1 MVSTLPLVHA
11 GGGGILIFEARCPAT
26 TKFPRRRTF
35 QFLVINVAKEC
46 REHDSHGDFSRWAS
60 PGWLIIDDQWEKG
73 FACKL
78 VMQSIAENFISKVS
92 IRTIIAWNERG
103 FFFLFINSIFKI
115 KNKFGQMILK
125 EKVKTQIA

>member
-1 MVSTLPLVHA
+1 
-11 GGGGILIFEARCPAT
+11 
-26 TKFPRRRTF
+26 
-35 QFLVINVAKEC
+35 
-46 REHDSHGDFSRWAS
+46 
-60 PGWLIIDDQWEKG
+60 
-73 FACKL
+73 
-78 VMQSIAENFISKVS
+78 MQSIAENFISKVS